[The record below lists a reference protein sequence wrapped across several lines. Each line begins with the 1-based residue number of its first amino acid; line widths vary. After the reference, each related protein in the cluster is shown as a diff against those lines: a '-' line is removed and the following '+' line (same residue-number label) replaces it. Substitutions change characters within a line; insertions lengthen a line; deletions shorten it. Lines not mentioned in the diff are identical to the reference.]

1 MDEEMEMRL
10 SKERSA
16 AQLWVDEDSKVVSFH
31 PEEGFQ
37 AVSFPSRDDMLT
49 YVFQQGA
56 NGFRIQ

>member
-1 MDEEMEMRL
+1 MRL

-37 AVSFPSRDDMLT
+37 VVSFPSRDDMLT